1 MQMCRWMYSSIASAS
16 NGHVALLVFLC
27 YRVKYTKAFGWNGV
41 MQHTA
46 ESPVILAIPTCKVKV
61 NVYLYSASSWT
72 LL

>member
-1 MQMCRWMYSSIASAS
+1 
-16 NGHVALLVFLC
+16 
-27 YRVKYTKAFGWNGV
+27 